1 MEEKCAQPKIFGVR
15 IDIVIVAALL
25 VVALI
30 WSGIALLTREPG
42 AYIEVTEKG
51 TLVGRYSLSVDA
63 EYTLGGG
70 TNTLVIEGGA
80 AYMHSADCP
89 DKTCVNVGRISFRG
103 EKIVCLPNEIVVT
116 VVGGDGVDLVS

>member
-1 MEEKCAQPKIFGVR
+1 MKEKAALPKVFGVR
-15 IDIVIVAALL
+15 IDIIIVAALL
-25 VVALI
+25 AVALI
-30 WSGIALLTREPG
+30 WSGIALLTREEG
-42 AYIEVTEKG
+42 AFVEVSEG
-51 TLVGRYSLSVDA
+51 GVLVGRYSLLVDA

-80 AYMHSADCP
+80 AYMKSADCP
-89 DKTCVNVGRISFRG
+89 DKTCVNVGRVSFRG

>member
-1 MEEKCAQPKIFGVR
+1 MKEKTALPKVFGVR
-15 IDIVIVAALL
+15 IDIIIVAALL

-30 WSGIALLTREPG
+30 WSGIALFTREPG
-42 AYIEVTEKG
+42 AFVEVSEKG
-51 TLVGRYSLSVDA
+51 TFVGRYSLLVDA

-70 TNTLVIEGGA
+70 TNTLVIEGGV
-80 AYMHSADCP
+80 AYMKSADCP
-89 DKTCVNVGRISFRG
+89 DKTCVNVGRVSFRG